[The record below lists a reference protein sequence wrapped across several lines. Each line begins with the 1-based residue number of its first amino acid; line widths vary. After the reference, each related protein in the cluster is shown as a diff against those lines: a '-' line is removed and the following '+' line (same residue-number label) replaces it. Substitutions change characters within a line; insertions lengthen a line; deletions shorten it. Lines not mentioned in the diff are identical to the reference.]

1 MEVVSVLPHR
11 TLTTEVD
18 VFSWHQFFK
27 CAVKS
32 FGGKTTMRILVILN
46 SILVIAELSV
56 EIRERGARRPLFEI
70 LHIFFTTC
78 FTIDF
83 LMKIAF
89 HVTERGIVYLNPLD
103 FLTQPNHIIELTALI
118 TSYLLVLW
126 PALVWRQQPT
136 LFQVTPVI
144 RIVKLFRFSH
154 ELKVLYR
161 STWRTVKHAFPAYMV
176 FVMTLL
182 AFGLAGFYLF
192 RDSVPGLFGSV
203 WDSVFRAFAISTK
216 DSWPKTQLA
225 IEEAVGSLTTRWY
238 AVLDIV
244 FLGIFFYNLVVASV
258 TEKVVNTHKRIG
270 EKEQRRRILAVER
283 YREQRNRLTRKR
295 AAKVLRSGRDSLEDI
310 PDDVLNSVAIKK
322 TDMFRTQKWISAYNA
337 ILTTLIDDYD
347 DYINQLTTVI
357 EKLQCMQDAA
367 SSEDP
372 RHAHSTKKTDSDATQ
387 PSHRDSAA
395 SPVPRNRPRL
405 RAGHAT
411 LPL

>member
-1 MEVVSVLPHR
+1 
-11 TLTTEVD
+11 
-18 VFSWHQFFK
+18 
-27 CAVKS
+27 
-32 FGGKTTMRILVILN
+32 MRILVILN

-89 HVTERGIVYLNPLD
+89 HVTEKGISYLNPLT
-103 FLTQPNHIIELTALI
+103 FLTQPNHIIEMTALI

-176 FVMTLL
+176 FLVTLF

-192 RDSVPGLFGSV
+192 SDSVPGLFGSV
-203 WDSVFRAFAISTK
+203 WDSIFRAFAISTK
-216 DSWPKTQLA
+216 DSWPKTQLV
-225 IEEAVGSLTTRWY
+225 IEESVGSLTTRWY

-258 TEKVVNTHKRIG
+258 TEKVLNTHKRIG

-295 AAKVLRSGRDSLEDI
+295 AANVLRSGRDSLQDI
-310 PDDVLNSVAIKK
+310 PDDVLNAIAIKK

-347 DYINQLTTVI
+347 DQINQLTTVI
-357 EKLQCMQDAA
+357 EKLQCMKEADSA
-367 SSEDP
+367 EE
-372 RHAHSTKKTDSDATQ
+372 HARLTNETDSNQ
-387 PSHRDSAA
+387 PSHRDSVVDAV
-395 SPVPRNRPRL
+395 SPPNRNRARI

-411 LPL
+411 LPLP